1 MPLAP
6 RLALATLLAVLATAA
21 PAAAATTLPGVPTVA
36 GAAQAV
42 DRACDQKLL
51 AEGAAG
57 AQTLPYTMSRAGAL
71 TVRTD
76 APSGDWDL
84 ALFDAAT
91 RRLLAAS
98 ATFGARE
105 MATAYLPAGRRVAI
119 QACRRSGAT
128 SVLNLG
134 LDFYAIP
141 AQLLKA
147 GRGERASLVSVS
159 VASREDVERLE
170 ALGLDV
176 THSTTGR
183 TVDVVLYGAA
193 DRARLTGAGFLFTT
207 KVADMRAQDR
217 QARAA
222 ELRTTRRRP
231 RTAAAPEA
239 LKRTTYRTYADY
251 GDDLHALVDA
261 HPGLVKPVVLPTRSL
276 ENRPIEGVEIAE
288 NAGQPSD
295 GRPIFLL
302 GGLTHAREWPGGE
315 LAIEFAIDM
324 ANSYGTDPAVT
335 ELLKRVRIV
344 VLPMLNPDGYVVS
357 REAGTAS
364 GNDSGDDS
372 PEEATLPFAL
382 NDAAAY
388 KRKNCR
394 PGDPDDPRP
403 CALRSPFGVDLNR
416 AYGAY
421 WGGPGTSDDNTTQ
434 QYRGTAPFSE
444 PEAIAVRQFGASHQ
458 IQTFITNHTFTDG
471 RILRQPG
478 FQIPNDEVGD
488 VTPDEA
494 IFKRL
499 GDAMADSTG
508 YISEL
513 GYATLGNITG
523 PSDDH
528 LYYSQ
533 GTIGYTPEMRGGN
546 FHTGYA
552 DAVLGEYAG
561 EGDKAGRGW
570 REAYMRAAQQAA
582 DPADHAVIRGTAPAG
597 QLLRLRKTT
606 QLHTSDDED
615 GDGEKDKEAMVFDE
629 AFDTTLTVPPSG
641 AYEWHVNP
649 STRPLAPAPEAFTMT
664 CETPQGIVIDT
675 TTVVVGRGEAAV
687 RDFACSLKGD
697 PGQPGTGGTDGTNGT
712 NGSNGTNGTDGTA
725 GQNGQ
730 NGTAGQ
736 NGQNGAPG
744 QNGQNDQDGTS
755 PAKRPRVLIRR
766 PTSSAR
772 HTRRHRGL
780 AVYLNLRDIE
790 LRGVRVRLVDRRG
803 RTIAAGTRKRLESSG
818 RVTLKL
824 RRTPRT
830 GRHRV
835 IVTARDAAG
844 NKVRVTRRVRVKR

>member
-1 MPLAP
+1 MPLAL
-6 RLALATLLAVLATAA
+6 RLVLAAILTPLVAA
-21 PAAAATTLPGVPTVA
+21 PPAGAAAAPPGVPML
-36 GAAQAV
+36 AAADRAV
-42 DRACDQKLL
+42 DRPCDRRLL
-51 AEGAAG
+51 EDGAPG
-57 AQTLPYTMSRAGAL
+57 ARIIRYAMPAAGAL

-76 APSGDWDL
+76 APGGDWDL
-84 ALFDAAT
+84 GLFDAAT
-91 RRLLAAS
+91 RRPLAAS
-98 ATFGARE
+98 ATFGPRE
-105 MATAYLPAGRRVAI
+105 MATAYLPAGRALAV
-119 QACRRSGAT
+119 QVCRRSGST
-128 SVLNLG
+128 PTVRLG
-134 LDFYAIP
+134 LDLYAIP
-141 AQLLKA
+141 AKLLKA
-147 GRGERASLVSVS
+147 GAGEPASLVSVA

-170 ALGLDV
+170 ALGVDV
-176 THSTTGR
+176 THSATDR

-193 DRARLTGAGFLFTT
+193 DRARLRGAGFEFTT

-217 QARAA
+217 LARAA
-222 ELRTTRRRP
+222 ELRRPVRRP
-231 RTAAAPEA
+231 RTAAAPQA
-239 LKRTTYRTYADY
+239 LARTTYRSYGEY
-251 GDDLHALVDA
+251 GDDLKALVAA

-276 ENRPIEGVEIAE
+276 EDRPIEGVEIADG
-288 NAGQPSD
+288 AGQPTD

-324 ANSYGTDPAVT
+324 ANSYGTDPVVT
-335 ELLKRVRIV
+335 DLLKRVRIV
-344 VLPMLNPDGYVVS
+344 VLPVLNPDGFVVS
-357 REAGTAS
+357 REAGSAT
-364 GNDSGDDS
+364 GNDAGDDS
-372 PEEATLPFAL
+372 PEEATLGLAF

-394 PGDPDDPRP
+394 PGDPSDARP

-421 WGGPGTSDDNTTQ
+421 WGGPGTSTDPNTQ

-444 PEAIAVRQFGASHQ
+444 PEAVAVRQYGATHQ

-494 IFKRL
+494 VFTKL
-499 GDAMADSTG
+499 GDAMADATG

-523 PSDDH
+523 PSDDF

-561 EGDKAGRGW
+561 EGPKAGRGW
-570 REAYMRAAQQAA
+570 REAYIRAAQQAA

-597 QLLRLRKTT
+597 RVLRLRKTT

-615 GDGEKDKEAMVFDE
+615 GDGTKDKPAMVFDE
-629 AFDTTLTVPPSG
+629 KFDTTLTVPAGG

-664 CETPQGIVIDT
+664 CETADGAVIDT
-675 TTVVVGRGEAAV
+675 TQVVVGRGEVAV
-687 RDFACSLKGD
+687 RDFACGAKSG
-697 PGQPGTGGTDGTNGT
+697 GSGGGGGAGTGGGTGPAPQGGPGT
-712 NGSNGTNGTDGTA
+712 PDARGGP
-725 GQNGQ
+725 
-730 NGTAGQ
+730 
-736 NGQNGAPG
+736 APG
-744 QNGQNDQDGTS
+744 
-755 PAKRPRVLIRR
+755 PVLHPRVLIRR

-780 AVYLNLRDIE
+780 AIYLNLRDIA
-790 LRGVRVRLVDRRG
+790 LRKVRVRFVDARG
-803 RTIAAGTRKRLESSG
+803 RTVAAGRAARLDRSG
-818 RVTLKL
+818 RVRLKL
-824 RRTPRT
+824 RRRPHA

-844 NKVRVTRRVRVKR
+844 EKVRVTRSVRVER